1 MAKTGI
7 FPRGEGL
14 VPKLL
19 AATTTH
25 TILLFALLLVGVTV
39 WVTCLLL
46 LWLTTRQLL
55 DTLNYIVEIAHLS

>member
-1 MAKTGI
+1 M
-7 FPRGEGL
+7 
-14 VPKLL
+14 PKLL

>member
-1 MAKTGI
+1 MAKTGF

-25 TILLFALLLVGVTV
+25 AILLFALLLVGVTV

-55 DTLNYIVEIAHLS
+55 DTLNYIVEIANLS